1 MEHRIGVNVPPD
13 ARIMCWLVEFVTQ
26 TAWTKGQHTNS
37 GSWGEDFGT
46 SARGGKLDPR
56 FYPGVFVGMLKSSS
70 EAVVVTEQG
79 SAIKTRA
86 ANVRRI
92 PESERWDADRIL
104 GMREVPWS
112 PDGSDNAFDIQVG
125 MERPIEMV
133 PCPPGEVLMENTV
146 ARTYLCRSDYD
157 QWGLSEGCPGC
168 WYLRAGQGRQQTHSE
183 ACRKKIEALLKG
195 DSSGSARV
203 AAADE
208 RINRA
213 LADAVE
219 RHATKDPGM
228 RGILKRASVVCH
240 PESEPLKGSNGA
252 KLLQGRRLVEGG
264 RVKAGHA
271 GG

>member
-1 MEHRIGVNVPPD
+1 MSG
-13 ARIMCWLVEFVTQ
+13 EFLSR
-26 TAWTKGQHTNS
+26 K
-37 GSWGEDFGT
+37 DGT
-46 SARGGKLDPR
+46 PIEYSECE
-56 FYPGVFVGMLKSSS
+56 KS
-70 EAVVVTEQG
+70 
-79 SAIKTRA
+79 
-86 ANVRRI
+86 
-92 PESERWDADRIL
+92 L
-104 GMREVPWS
+104 WS

-133 PCPPGEVLMENTV
+133 PCPLGEVLMENTV
-146 ARTYLCRSDYD
+146 ARTYLCRSDND

-183 ACRKKIEALLKG
+183 ACRKKIEALLEG

-213 LADAVE
+213 LVDAVE

-228 RGILKRASVVCH
+228 RGILKRASAVCH

-252 KLLQGRRLVEGG
+252 KLLQGRRL
-264 RVKAGHA
+264 RVGV
-271 GG
+271 